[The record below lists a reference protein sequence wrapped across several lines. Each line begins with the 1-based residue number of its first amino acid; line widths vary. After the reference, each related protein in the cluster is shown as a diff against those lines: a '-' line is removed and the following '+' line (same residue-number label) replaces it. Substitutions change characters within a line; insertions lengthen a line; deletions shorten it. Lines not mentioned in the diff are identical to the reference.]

1 MAACATRA
9 ALLLTGLCLAA
20 PAVAADGP
28 VQGPVFSVG
37 DSWVFEQ
44 TTEKGAAGFQQ
55 VRLNESVERLD
66 ASTMVVGVK
75 PDGAPTSPV
84 DQVMGQDWSKRRMV
98 DGEQTVTARPFNFP
112 LQVGKTWSV
121 DFRDDTRRGNQLSL
135 HVRRTYTVVG
145 WKDVTVPAG
154 TFHALKVE
162 ARGVDEGMIEVPSVA
177 VAGGAAEPGR
187 GATFSSTRRGGR
199 GKMTRGTYGALY
211 YVPALRN
218 FVESVEEQYNDDDVR
233 ISRLTLKL
241 VSWNA
246 GRG

>member
-1 MAACATRA
+1 MAERSAQA
-9 ALLLTGLCLAA
+9 AFLFAAIGLGTPALAQN
-20 PAVAADGP
+20 GP
-28 VQGPVFSVG
+28 VQAPVFSEG
-37 DSWVFEQ
+37 DNWVFEQ
-44 TTEKGAAGFQQ
+44 TTEKGTAGFQQ
-55 VRLNESVERLD
+55 VRLSETVERLD
-66 ASTMVVGVK
+66 GATMVVGVK

-121 DFRDDTRRGNQLSL
+121 DFHDDTRRGNQLSL

-145 WKDVTVPAG
+145 WEDVNVPAG

-177 VAGGAAEPGR
+177 VAGGAVEPGR
-187 GATFSSTRRGGR
+187 GASFSSMRRGGR

-233 ISRLTLKL
+233 VSRVTLKL